1 MDIYTWGSAHY
12 LVESRSRVELIHS
25 TVDEVNNFV
34 ILDVPACDTR
44 VKFRTFDH
52 SKANQPLLPGVS
64 INVPDTAEVGAGVR
78 IRQGGWKQLSVL
90 VSSVYKVSI
99 IIIVTFGRVEQ
110 DGTGRAF

>member
-1 MDIYTWGSAHY
+1 M
-12 LVESRSRVELIHS
+12 ELIHS